1 MSLWLTEVLAPE
13 TLYRHVALFLVV
25 VALAMPTISL
35 VRWMARVAGLAGVVL
50 ATFVA
55 NDAIGFFWW
64 GLLVVVTLVRIAF
77 ASSRRPGRALNAEER
92 MFHERAVPML
102 SRGQVRRLL
111 EIGRWREVMPGTT
124 LTRAGERVSELGF
137 ITRGQVD
144 VMVDGQKVAE
154 CGPGTLVGEI
164 GMSTGD
170 PATATAVCATSVRYL
185 SFDSRRLY
193 RLLDTHDDLQDAVE
207 LAIEKSLREKLHRS
221 NLAAAHPEAHAPR

>member
-25 VALAMPTISL
+25 VALAMPTIAL
-35 VRWMARVAGLAGVVL
+35 VRWMALVAGLAGIVL

-55 NDAIGFFWW
+55 KDAIGFFWW

-92 MFHERAVPML
+92 MFHERAVPAL

-111 EIGRWREVMPGTT
+111 EIGRWREVPPGTT

-137 ITRGQVD
+137 ISRGQVD
-144 VMVDGQKVAE
+144 IMVDGRRSPNAARGVWSGKSACRRGIRRPQLRYAQ
-154 CGPGTLVGEI
+154 PR
-164 GMSTGD
+164 
-170 PATATAVCATSVRYL
+170 CA
-185 SFDSRRLY
+185 
-193 RLLDTHDDLQDAVE
+193 
-207 LAIEKSLREKLHRS
+207 I
-221 NLAAAHPEAHAPR
+221 